1 MIDKLYYTIAEVS
14 EELNLPQPTL
24 RFWETEFKQLK
35 PRRNPRGSRCYTK
48 QDVDFIK
55 QVVYLTDDC
64 GYTLEGAKKQ
74 LLNRKASHLEAESEL
89 AANLKELR
97 DFLLDI
103 KKGLKTESE
112 NS

>member
-14 EELNLPQPTL
+14 EELNIPQPTL
-24 RFWETEFKQLK
+24 RFWETEFKQLN
-35 PRRNPRGSRCYTK
+35 PRRNTRGSRCYTK

-74 LLNRKASHLEAESEL
+74 FLNRKASHLEAESEI
-89 AANLKELR
+89 AASLRELR
-97 DFLLDI
+97 DFLLDV
-103 KKGLKTESE
+103 KKGLKQQDA